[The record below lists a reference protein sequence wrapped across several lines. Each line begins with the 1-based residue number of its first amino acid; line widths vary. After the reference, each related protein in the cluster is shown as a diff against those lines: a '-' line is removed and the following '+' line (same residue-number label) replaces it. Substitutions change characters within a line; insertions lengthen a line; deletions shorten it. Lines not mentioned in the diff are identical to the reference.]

1 MRITLVRDCRG
12 AGVKTKPMAHQLIG
26 CQRLAVAP
34 FFAMGAEQGTG
45 KTWMLL
51 ADAEYRWQQNE
62 IDAALV
68 IAPNGVHANWI
79 IREIPAHLSAPVSAT
94 FWQSGPSKRQLAVLA
109 KQLTAAA
116 RDKTERSQLYVHAMN
131 VDAVNTKGG
140 FEHASRFIDS
150 FAHGRVVIIVDESH
164 TIKNPAAKRTQRVIE
179 LGRKCAVR
187 RIASGTLVANSPLDL
202 FSQYD
207 FLAPGLLGTRSYRAF
222 VAEYADLLPEGSQL
236 IQDIMRKTGAR
247 GAPQVVARNKDGTL
261 RFRNLD
267 KLSGLMAPHTFRVTK
282 DECLDL
288 PDKIYQTHYF
298 DLLPEQQRA
307 YEHVLNERNWIKPG
321 GEIDTFTALT
331 VITKL
336 RQITSG
342 FILSDGEP
350 TELLNAAPRMAALE
364 EALDEC
370 SGPVIIW
377 ASFQEEIRQIAA
389 MLRKA
394 GEEVREYHGGTKSAD
409 RTAAIDDFQS
419 GRVRFFVGNPAAAGT
434 GLTLT
439 AAETAIYYS
448 CDFSLGQRLQSE
460 DRCHRIGTTKH
471 VVYID
476 IVGRETIDE
485 RIALALQTKKVTA
498 QMIMEGL

>member
-1 MRITLVRDCRG
+1 M
-12 AGVKTKPMAHQLIG
+12 KTKPMTHQLTG
-26 CQRLAVAP
+26 CARLATSDI
-34 FFAMGAEQGTG
+34 FAMGAEQGTG

-51 ADAEYRWQQNE
+51 ADAEYRWERGE
-62 IDAALV
+62 IDGVLV
-68 IAPNGVHANWI
+68 IAPNGVHVNWVV
-79 IREIPAHLSAPVSAT
+79 REIPTHLSAPYNAT
-94 FWQSGPSKRQLAVLA
+94 FWQSGPSKRQQAILA
-109 KQLTAAA
+109 KQLKAITATPQC
-116 RDKTERSQLYVHAMN
+116 RVMFIHAMN

-140 FEHASRFIDS
+140 FEHAEKFIKS
-150 FAHGRVVIIVDESH
+150 FPLGRVVIIVDESH

-179 LGRKCAVR
+179 LGRECRVR
-187 RIASGTLVANSPLDL
+187 RVASGTLVANSPLDL
-202 FSQYD
+202 FSQFD
-207 FLAPGLLGTRSYRAF
+207 FLSPGLLGTRSYRAF
-222 VAEYADLLPEGSQL
+222 VAEYADLLPEGSPL
-236 IQDIMRKTGAR
+236 IQDIIRRTGAR
-247 GAPQVVARNKDGTL
+247 GAPQIVARNKDGTL

-267 KLSGLMAPHTFRVTK
+267 KLCGLMAPHTFRVTK

-298 DLLPEQQRA
+298 DLLPEQRKA
-307 YEHVLNERNWIKPG
+307 YEHVVNERNWLKDG

-350 TELLNAAPRMAALE
+350 TSLVNAAPRMAALE
-364 EALDEC
+364 EAIAEC

-389 MLRKA
+389 MLKKA
-394 GEEVREYHGGTKSAD
+394 GEEVREYHGGTKRAD

-419 GRVRFFVGNPAAAGT
+419 GAVRFFIGNPAAAGT

-448 CDFSLGQRLQSE
+448 CDFSLSQRLQSE

-476 IVGRETIDE
+476 IVGRDTIDE
-485 RIALALQTKKVTA
+485 RIAHALQTKKATA
-498 QMIMEGL
+498 QLIMEGL